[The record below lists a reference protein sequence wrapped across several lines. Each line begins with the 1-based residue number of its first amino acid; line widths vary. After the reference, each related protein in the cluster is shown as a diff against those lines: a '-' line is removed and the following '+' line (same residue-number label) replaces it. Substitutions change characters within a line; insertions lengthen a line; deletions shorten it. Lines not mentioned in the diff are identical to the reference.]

1 LWSIMFRQLAVI
13 FLLIAFSV
21 QVFNR
26 TVIVLD
32 YYTNTASFARNCENK
47 AKPIM
52 HCKGKCQMMKKL
64 KEEEKKEQQV
74 PERMAVK
81 NDVVSSK
88 SFFTTGTIVDFVYT
102 RSYLTY
108 YSPFFPEGATTSIFH
123 PPGLI

>member
-1 LWSIMFRQLAVI
+1 MFRQFAVI
-13 FLLIAFSV
+13 FLLIAFSG

-47 AKPIM
+47 AQPIM

-81 NDVVSSK
+81 NEVVSSK
-88 SFFTTGTIVDFVYT
+88 SFFTTVAVVDV
-102 RSYLTY
+102 R
-108 YSPFFPEGATTSIFH
+108 
-123 PPGLI
+123 